1 MLAICF
7 LIHRP
12 TSIIKLRSHCPSST
26 TVKTSQVYRDKPG
39 NCSYQNWSC
48 SHSHGVIP
56 VLPRSCSRFYHG
68 VVTVHV
74 GVPRFY
80 YGNSSVTHP
89 AAYRSCIY
97 ENFDTPGSEAYF
109 VQATYVPRTSYVTAT
124 FTWRV
129 SDVSVF
135 VWNFTFVCTVYQG
148 VCATYV

>member
-1 MLAICF
+1 MAIF
-7 LIHRP
+7 DRSLVP
-12 TSIIKLRSHCPSST
+12 LRW
-26 TVKTSQVYRDKPG
+26 RDKPG

-48 SHSHGVIP
+48 SHSHCVIP

-68 VVTVHV
+68 VVTVCPDFITVIALSHIYV
-74 GVPRFY
+74 
-80 YGNSSVTHP
+80 P

-97 ENFDTPGSEAYF
+97 ENFNTPISEAYF
-109 VQATYVPRTSYVTAT
+109 VQATYVPRHSYVTAT

-129 SDVSVF
+129 SDVSEF